1 MTKKSALIQALV
13 FLIFIGAFFI
23 LHFALPDKEFSE
35 QENRPLQTA
44 PPFSLDAL
52 FSGRFTKQAE
62 DYVSDQFPFRDGWT
76 SIKARS
82 ELLSG
87 KDGNNGVYLCE
98 NGTLLEAY
106 TAPDDA
112 ALLEK
117 LDAVNQLTDTAG
129 VPVWFALIPGAADIW
144 SDLLPPGAPNDSQ
157 RETID
162 RAYAYVRAQTV
173 DMYAP
178 LVAHAPE
185 PVYYRTDHHW
195 TTLGAYYGYAA
206 LAEAMGFEPVPLTD
220 YTETVVTEEFYGTAY
235 SASGFS
241 WVKPD
246 RISTYVEQGDA
257 TVTNY
262 PAGAPRPGTLY
273 DESYL
278 ARKDKYGYFYGGNTP
293 RLTVET
299 GNPGPK
305 LLILRDSYMD
315 SLSPYLFAHF
325 SELDILDLRYY
336 RSSIAAHIGETAPD
350 AVLVCYSVAD
360 FTEDANIFLMGW

>member
-1 MTKKSALIQALV
+1 MTKRSALIQALI
-13 FLIFIGAFFI
+13 FIIFIGAFFL
-23 LHFALPDKEFSE
+23 LHLALPDKDFSE
-35 QENRPLQTA
+35 QENRTLQTA
-44 PPFSLDAL
+44 PKFTFRSLIE
-52 FSGRFTKQAE
+52 GRFTQQAE

-98 NGTLLEAY
+98 NETLLEPYA
-106 TAPDDA
+106 APDAA

-117 LDAVNQLTDTAG
+117 LDAVNKLTETAG
-129 VPVWFALIPGAADIW
+129 VPVYFALIPGAADIW

-157 RETID
+157 RETIE
-162 RAYAYVRAQTV
+162 RAYAYVTAQTA
-173 DMYAP
+173 DMYTP
-178 LVAHAPE
+178 LAAHADE

-206 LAEAMGFEPVPLTD
+206 LAEAMGIKPVPLTE
-220 YTETVVTEEFYGTAY
+220 YAETVVTEEFYGTAY
-235 SASGFS
+235 SASGFA
-241 WVKPD
+241 WVRPD

-257 TVTNY
+257 EVISY
-262 PAGAPRPGTLY
+262 PAGAPLPGTLY
-273 DESYL
+273 DGSYL

-293 RLTVET
+293 RLTVKT

-315 SLSPYLFAHF
+315 SLSPYLFPHF
-325 SELDILDLRYY
+325 SELDILDLRYF
-336 RSSIAAHIGETAPD
+336 RSSLAAHIAGTAPD

-360 FTEDANIFLMGW
+360 FVEDGDIFLMGW

>member
-1 MTKKSALIQALV
+1 MTKRSALIQALI
-13 FLIFIGAFFI
+13 FIIFIGAFFL
-23 LHFALPDKEFSE
+23 LHLALPDRDFSE
-35 QENRPLQTA
+35 QENRTLQTA
-44 PPFSLDAL
+44 PKFTFRSLVE
-52 FSGRFTKQAE
+52 GRFTRQAE

-76 SIKARS
+76 AVKARS

-98 NGTLLEAY
+98 NETLLEAY

-117 LDAVNQLTDTAG
+117 LDAVNKLADAAG
-129 VPVWFALIPGAADIW
+129 VPVWFALIPGASEIW
-144 SDLLPPGAPNDSQ
+144 GDLLPPGAPNDSQ
-157 RETID
+157 KATID
-162 RAYAYVRAQTV
+162 RAYAYVRARTV

-178 LVAHAPE
+178 LAEHADE

-195 TTLGAYYGYAA
+195 TTLGAYYGYTA
-206 LAEAMGFEPVPLTD
+206 LAGSMGFEPVPLSD

-246 RISTYVEQGDA
+246 RISACVEQGDA
-257 TVTNY
+257 LVTNY
-262 PAGAPRPGTLY
+262 PAGAPLPGALY
-273 DESYL
+273 DESCL
-278 ARKDKYGYFYGGNTP
+278 AHKDKYSYFYGGNTP

-299 GNPGPK
+299 GNPGPR

-315 SLSPYLFAHF
+315 SLSPYLLAHF
-325 SELDILDLRYY
+325 SALDVLDLRYY
-336 RSSIAAHIGETAPD
+336 RSSLAAHIAETAPD

-360 FTEDANIFLMGW
+360 FAEDGNIFLMGW

>member
-13 FLIFIGAFFI
+13 FLIVIGALFI
-23 LHFALPDKEFSE
+23 LHLALPDRDFSE
-35 QENRPLQTA
+35 QENRALQTV
-44 PPFSLDAL
+44 PQFSFDAL
-52 FSGRFTKQAE
+52 IEGRFTRQAE

-76 SIKARS
+76 SIKARG

-87 KDGNNGVYLCE
+87 KEANNGVYLCE
-98 NGTLLEAY
+98 NETLLEAY
-106 TAPDDA
+106 AAPDDKS
-112 ALLEK
+112 LREK
-117 LDAVNQLTDTAG
+117 LDAVNKLTDTAG
-129 VPVWFALIPGAADIW
+129 VPVYFALIPGAADIW

-157 RETID
+157 KATID
-162 RAYAYVRAQTV
+162 HAYENVNAQTV
-173 DMYAP
+173 DMYTP
-178 LVAHAPE
+178 LAEHANE
-185 PVYYRTDHHW
+185 PIYYRTDHHW
-195 TTLGAYYGYAA
+195 TTFGAYYGYAA
-206 LAEAMGFEPVPLTD
+206 LIQAMGFDPVPLSN

-241 WVKPD
+241 WVRPD

-262 PAGAPRPGTLY
+262 PAGAPLPGTLY
-273 DESYL
+273 DESFL

-299 GNPGPK
+299 GSPGPK

-325 SELDILDLRYY
+325 SELDILDLRYFK
-336 RSSIAAHIGETAPD
+336 SSVSAHIAETAPD

-360 FTEDANIFLMGW
+360 FAEETNIFLMGW